1 MYFNGMGKTNFITKK
16 SLTETMKAMPIG
28 GVMRVKSKDFKV
40 SYIRQARN
48 RLNKR
53 GYLFKVTEAGL
64 VDECEIIRLK

>member
-1 MYFNGMGKTNFITKK
+1 
-16 SLTETMKAMPIG
+16 MPIG